1 MDIKERLWAKTL
13 LTAYPYLVRAAEEAD
28 ARLADEAVSSWRSP
42 LSAEDTCKRLMRIVA
57 AKEGYINARVITNEC
72 VARLPQKLGRA
83 LKCRYFEMLS
93 YPVIARVAGVSER
106 SVYNHMQRAEEA
118 FAGALVSRGYGVER
132 LEELFGDNVFLKGVY
147 NRLF

>member
-13 LTAYPYLVRAAEEAD
+13 LTAYPYLERAAEEAD
-28 ARLADEAVSSWRSP
+28 ARLTDEAVSSWRSP

-93 YPVIARVAGVSER
+93 YPVIARVAGRQGCGRER
-106 SVYNHMQRAEEA
+106 TQRLQPYAA
-118 FAGALVSRGYGVER
+118 RGRGFCRRARKPRLRRRTAGRVVRR
-132 LEELFGDNVFLKGVY
+132 
-147 NRLF
+147 